1 MGMPGSGMGQP
12 NSVLA
17 PSSSG
22 YIGVHS
28 VQAISNPSYSGA
40 ATSQSFSSPAS
51 VAGMQVMGLV
61 ELIGL
66 YCDIATCLC
75 NYTCTV
81 FLYCYWCQL
90 KIVCADS
97 EMLVN
102 TQYSTSSCH
111 AFLRICIS
119 RMRKEFL
126 LTHILHS

>member
-1 MGMPGSGMGQP
+1 MHLSAFIYSWSTISNAAFVALTLLSFVVNLAPCSMAANCPPYLTGPGSVGMGMPGSGMGQP

-66 YCDIATCLC
+66 YCDI
-75 NYTCTV
+75 Y
-81 FLYCYWCQL
+81 
-90 KIVCADS
+90 
-97 EMLVN
+97 M
-102 TQYSTSSCH
+102 
-111 AFLRICIS
+111 
-119 RMRKEFL
+119 
-126 LTHILHS
+126 